1 VWAKRLEE
9 GTYAMPFGDAA
20 DKRREITSAELGAIL
35 SGIDLSVID
44 HLKSSFSELCRYSEA
59 RRHHPRRRRKSSVN
73 HQHGH

>member
-1 VWAKRLEE
+1 MAELAKAEVKRLQARQKHFEA
-9 GTYAMPFGDAA
+9 T
-20 DKRREITSAELGAIL
+20 AERVSSMVLHVL
-35 SGIDLSVID
+35 VID